1 MNEINVSIPYSL
13 FKDIFTLAFSFRL
26 IPSVS
31 DDSAC
36 LSIDKAKKYWI
47 LLDSETR
54 SDLIWVC
61 LTYLDKGGD
70 SEDVKEFINW
80 ASENINVEHRNNLQ
94 RPLVDILP
102 VVNMAKVNH
111 KAGD

>member
-13 FKDIFTLAFSFRL
+13 FKDIFTLAFSIRL

-36 LSIDKAKKYWI
+36 LSIDMAKKYWI

-54 SDLIWVC
+54 YGLIWVC
-61 LTYLDKGGD
+61 LEHLKKGGD

-80 ASENINVEHRNNLQ
+80 AGENINVEHRKNLQ

-102 VVNMAKVNH
+102 VVNL
-111 KAGD
+111 GDKKQ

>member
-26 IPSVS
+26 IPSVG

-36 LSIDKAKKYWI
+36 ISTDKAKKYWI

-80 ASENINVEHRNNLQ
+80 ASENISVEHRKNLQ

-102 VVNMAKVNH
+102 VVNLKQ
-111 KAGD
+111 

>member
-31 DDSAC
+31 GDSAC
-36 LSIDKAKKYWI
+36 LSIDNAKKYWI

-54 SDLIWVC
+54 GDLIWVC
-61 LTYLDKGGD
+61 VQHLEKGGD

-80 ASENINVEHRNNLQ
+80 ASENIDAEHRKNLQ

-102 VVNMAKVNH
+102 VVNMNK
-111 KAGD
+111 

>member
-1 MNEINVSIPYSL
+1 MNEINVSILYSL

-80 ASENINVEHRNNLQ
+80 AGENINVEHRNNLQ
-94 RPLVDILP
+94 RPLVNMLP
-102 VVNMAKVNH
+102 VVNLGK
-111 KAGD
+111 

>member
-13 FKDIFTLAFSFRL
+13 FKDIFTLAFSVRL
-26 IPSVS
+26 IPDVS
-31 DDSAC
+31 DDFAYV
-36 LSIDKAKKYWI
+36 SIDTAKKYWI

-54 SDLIWVC
+54 DDLIWVC
-61 LTYLDKGGD
+61 LKYLEEGGE

-80 ASENINVEHRNNLQ
+80 ASENINVEHRKNLQ

-102 VVNMAKVNH
+102 VVNMEKLNH
-111 KAGD
+111 KKGD

>member
-13 FKDIFTLAFSFRL
+13 FKDIFTFAFSFRL

-31 DDSAC
+31 DDLAYV
-36 LSIDKAKKYWI
+36 SINTAKKYWI

-54 SDLIWVC
+54 DDLIFVC
-61 LTYLDKGGD
+61 QTYFEKGGE
-70 SEDVKEFINW
+70 SKDVKEFINW
-80 ASENINVEHRNNLQ
+80 AGENIDAEHRKNLQ

-102 VVNMAKVNH
+102 VVNMAKINH
-111 KAGD
+111 KASD

>member
-61 LTYLDKGGD
+61 LTYLYEGGD

-80 ASENINVEHRNNLQ
+80 ASENINVEHRKNLQ

-102 VVNMAKVNH
+102 VVNL
-111 KAGD
+111 GDKKQ